1 MGTKLVNRTVDLAKL
16 PSITKKQKADLATM
30 ASRPD
35 SEIDFSD
42 IPELT
47 ENFWKNAVR
56 GKYYKRQS

>member
-16 PSITKKQKADLATM
+16 PSLTKKQKADLATM
-30 ASRPD
+30 ASRPE

>member
-1 MGTKLVNRTVDLAKL
+1 
-16 PSITKKQKADLATM
+16 M

-35 SEIDFSD
+35 SEIDFSE